1 MGDVHEDSLSSK
13 LQGQNNWIW
22 HYSNTHKHRMP
33 SIIKQKEGEGGL
45 RSPMFFFPTFISALV
60 QEKPDLLALFC
71 LQPGNSL
78 SRKHLQSGVLLSEF
92 LLNKI

>member
-33 SIIKQKEGEGGL
+33 SIIKQKEGEG
-45 RSPMFFFPTFISALV
+45 
-60 QEKPDLLALFC
+60 
-71 LQPGNSL
+71 SL
-78 SRKHLQSGVLLSEF
+78 EV
-92 LLNKI
+92 